1 MTEDPHPE
9 EEQTVAEMRSRFDPE
24 QVPPGWAVEPIR
36 WGGRDLE
43 IGYDPRRHTVMRV
56 HPADPA
62 QHVAVAE
69 RLTATG
75 CWARIAVDRDGAE
88 LWLGDRSALA
98 HALVDQLRQTG
109 AVQPAVSI
117 T

>member
-1 MTEDPHPE
+1 MTIDPCRKEH
-9 EEQTVAEMRSRFDPE
+9 TGAEMRSRFDPE
-24 QVPPGWAVEPIR
+24 QVPPGWVVEPIR

-43 IGYDPRRHTVMRV
+43 IGYGPRRHTVIRV
-56 HPADPA
+56 HPADPE
-62 QHVAVAE
+62 QHTAVAE

-75 CWARIAVDRDGAE
+75 CWCRIAVDRDGAE
-88 LWLGDRSALA
+88 LWLGDRTALA
-98 HALVDQLRQTG
+98 NTLVDHLRQTG